1 VQPAAPQRPAGAPV
15 GNAAARAFAAAV
27 NSGSTDRVM
36 ATLTDDAVVIDGGR
50 RFADAQAI
58 RDWVDADVTGP
69 DGHITVDAERL
80 HAGGT
85 VLTVDFRS
93 SGFDGANLQSA
104 FETRSDRVMR
114 LTLGD

>member
-36 ATLTDDAVVIDGGR
+36 ATVTDDAVVIDGGR

-58 RDWVDADVTGP
+58 HDWVDADVTGP
-69 DGHITVDAERL
+69 DGHITVDGERPNS
-80 HAGGT
+80 GGT

-93 SGFDGANLQSA
+93 SGFDGANLRYA
-104 FETRSDRVMR
+104 FETQSDRVTR
-114 LTLGD
+114 LPLGG